1 MAKRKRRLVLAVAL
15 VAGLLVLMVGG
26 IALAPFGQAEEP
38 EVPEI
43 PGITV
48 DDVEVNGCVDCH
60 RKTSPEK
67 DYRLSTALTKLE
79 QHPDVGTSMKTIPND
94 CLTCHN
100 ESAAKSMSTEPLAS
114 MVHKMHLLG
123 GEKNQF
129 ITNYQG
135 QCTHC
140 HALNKETGEFSVKN
154 GKEQ

>member
-1 MAKRKRRLVLAVAL
+1 MGKRKKRVVLVEVLAAV
-15 VAGLLVLMVGG
+15 LLVLMVGR
-26 IALAPFGQAEEP
+26 IAFVGLGQAEEP
-38 EVPEI
+38 KAPEI

-60 RKTSPEK
+60 RKADPEK
-67 DYRLSTALTKLE
+67 DSRLSTALKKLE
-79 QHPDVGTSMKTIPND
+79 KHPDVGASMKTIPND

-100 ESAAKSMSTEPLAS
+100 EPVAKGMGTEPLAS

-129 ITNYQG
+129 ITQYQG

-140 HALNKETGEFSVKN
+140 HALNKETGEFSIKN